1 MGSLGMSASAMLSP
15 MLADL
20 APPPPRLSATDSLF
34 LDFDGTLVDLAD
46 NPEGVHVSQDLA
58 DRLDALA
65 AHMPGR
71 LAIVSGRSIA
81 QLDALFGPQAEHFTL
96 AGSHGAE
103 RRSPDDG
110 HNQPEKPAHLATAT
124 EEMRAVAE
132 ANDLYFET
140 KSFGAGLHYRR
151 NPDAEPLALREATAI
166 AERHGLTLQP
176 GKMMVEVRLPGDKG
190 QAIETL
196 MQAPAMHGTVPIF
209 FGDDVTDE
217 DGFEAAARLGGAG
230 VLVGPMRETA
240 ARYRL
245 PDVAAVHLWLAQAL
259 ENAE

>member
-1 MGSLGMSASAMLSP
+1 

-46 NPEGVHVSQDLA
+46 NPEGVHVSQELA

-103 RRSPDDG
+103 RRSPEDG
-110 HNQPEKPAHLATAT
+110 HDQPEKPAHLATAT
-124 EEMRAVAE
+124 DEMRAVAE

-151 NPDAEPLALREATAI
+151 NPDAEPLALRE
-166 AERHGLTLQP
+166 RRRKSLP
-176 GKMMVEVRLPGDKG
+176 RRNVEVQLAHILP
-190 QAIETL
+190 
-196 MQAPAMHGTVPIF
+196 VV
-209 FGDDVTDE
+209 VT
-217 DGFEAAARLGGAG
+217 GGHTTQ
-230 VLVGPMRETA
+230 VVVGNTR
-240 ARYRL
+240 
-245 PDVAAVHLWLAQAL
+245 V
-259 ENAE
+259 

>member
-1 MGSLGMSASAMLSP
+1 MSASAMLSS

-20 APPPPRLSATDSLF
+20 APPPPRLSLADSLF
-34 LDFDGTLVDLAD
+34 LDFDGTLVELAD
-46 NPEGVHVSQDLA
+46 NPEGVHVSTQLA
-58 DRLDALA
+58 NRLDALA

-81 QLDALFGPQAEHFTL
+81 QIDALFGPQAQHFTL

-103 RRSPDDG
+103 RRSPEDG
-110 HNQPEKPAHLATAT
+110 HSQPEKPDHLAIAT
-124 EEMRAVAE
+124 EEMRRVAE
-132 ANDLYFET
+132 DNGLYFET

-151 NPDAEPLALREATAI
+151 KPEAEPLALREAAAI

-196 MQAPAMHGTVPIF
+196 METPAMRGTVPIF

-217 DGFEAAARLGGAG
+217 DGFAAAAALGGAG

-245 PDVAAVHLWLAQAL
+245 PDVAAVHEWLAQAL

>member
-1 MGSLGMSASAMLSP
+1 MLSP

-20 APPPPRLSATDSLF
+20 TPPPARLSATDSLF
-34 LDFDGTLVDLAD
+34 LDFDGTLVELAD
-46 NPEGVHVSQDLA
+46 NPEAVHVSAALA

-81 QLDALFGPQAEHFTL
+81 QLDALFGPQAQHFTL

-103 RRSPDDG
+103 RRTPEDG
-110 HNQPEKPAHLATAT
+110 HSQPERPAHLATAT
-124 EEMRAVAE
+124 EEMQAVAR
-132 ANDLYFET
+132 AHDLYFET

-151 NPDAEPLALREATAI
+151 NPDAEPLALREAAAI

-196 MQAPAMHGTVPIF
+196 METPAMRGTVPIF

-217 DGFEAAARLGGAG
+217 DGFAAAAALGGAG

-240 ARYRL
+240 AHYRL
-245 PDVAAVHLWLAQAL
+245 PDVAAVHQWLARAL

>member
-1 MGSLGMSASAMLSP
+1 MGSLGMSASATLSP

-20 APPPPRLSATDSLF
+20 TPPPPRLSERDSLF

-46 NPEGVHVSQDLA
+46 NPEGVHVSPALA

-81 QLDALFGPQAEHFTL
+81 QLDALFGPQAQHFTL

-103 RRSPDDG
+103 RRSPEDG
-110 HNQPEKPAHLATAT
+110 HVQPDTPAHLSLATD
-124 EEMRAVAE
+124 EMRAIAE
-132 ANDLYFET
+132 AYDLYFES

-151 NPDAEPLALREATAI
+151 KPDAEALALREASVI
-166 AERHGLTLQP
+166 ARRHGLTLQP
-176 GKMMVEVRLPGDKG
+176 GKMMVEVRLSGDKG
-190 QAIETL
+190 QAIAAL
-196 MQAPAMHGTVPIF
+196 MQTAAMRATLPIF

-217 DGFEAAARLGGAG
+217 DGFVTAAALGGAG

-245 PDVAAVHLWLAQAL
+245 PDVAAVHQWLAQAL
-259 ENAE
+259 ENA

>member
-1 MGSLGMSASAMLSP
+1 

-20 APPPPRLSATDSLF
+20 APPPPRLSLADSLF
-34 LDFDGTLVDLAD
+34 LDFDGTLVELAD
-46 NPEGVHVSQDLA
+46 NPEGVHVSRELA

-81 QLDALFGPQAEHFTL
+81 QIDALFGPQAQHFTL

-103 RRSPDDG
+103 RRSPEDG
-110 HNQPEKPAHLATAT
+110 HSQPEKPDHLAIAT
-124 EEMRAVAE
+124 EEMRRVAE
-132 ANDLYFET
+132 DNGLYFET

-151 NPDAEPLALREATAI
+151 KPEAEPLALREAAAI

-196 MQAPAMHGTVPIF
+196 METPAMRGTVPIF

-217 DGFEAAARLGGAG
+217 DGFAAAAALGGAG

-245 PDVAAVHLWLAQAL
+245 PDVPAVHEWLAQAL

>member
-1 MGSLGMSASAMLSP
+1 MLV
-15 MLADL
+15 DL

-46 NPEGVHVSQDLA
+46 NPEAVHVGVALS

-81 QLDALFGPQAEHFTL
+81 QLDALFGPQAQHFTL

-103 RRSPDDG
+103 RRSPGDG
-110 HNQPEKPAHLATAT
+110 HVQPDKPANLATAT
-124 EEMRAVAE
+124 DEMRTVAE
-132 ANDLYFET
+132 AHDLYFET

-151 NPDAEPLALREATAI
+151 KPEAEPLALREATAI

-176 GKMMVEVRLPGDKG
+176 GKMMVEIRLPGDKG
-190 QAIETL
+190 QAIEML
-196 MQAPAMHGTVPIF
+196 MQAPAMRGTVPIF

-217 DGFEAAARLGGAG
+217 DGFAAAAALGGAG

-245 PDVAAVHLWLAQAL
+245 PDVAAVHEWLAQAL

>member
-1 MGSLGMSASAMLSP
+1 MP
-15 MLADL
+15 ADL
-20 APPPPRLSATDSLF
+20 TAPPTRLSATDSLF
-34 LDFDGTLVDLAD
+34 LDFDGTLVELAD
-46 NPEGVHVSQDLA
+46 NPEAVHVSAALA

-81 QLDALFGPQAEHFTL
+81 QLDALFGPQAQHFTL

-103 RRSPDDG
+103 RRTPEDG
-110 HNQPEKPAHLATAT
+110 HSQPERPAHLATAT
-124 EEMRAVAE
+124 EEMQAVAQ
-132 ANDLYFET
+132 AHDLYFET

-151 NPDAEPLALREATAI
+151 NPDAEPLALREAAAI

-196 MQAPAMHGTVPIF
+196 METPAMRGTVPIF
-209 FGDDVTDE
+209 LGDDVTDE
-217 DGFEAAARLGGAG
+217 DGFAAAAALGGAG

-240 ARYRL
+240 AHYRL
-245 PDVAAVHLWLAQAL
+245 PDVAAVHQWLARAL

>member
-1 MGSLGMSASAMLSP
+1 MSL
-15 MLADL
+15 DL
-20 APPPPRLSATDSLF
+20 APPPPRLSPADSLF

-46 NPEGVHVSQDLA
+46 NPEGVHVDSVLA

-71 LAIVSGRSIA
+71 IAIVSGRSIA
-81 QLDALFGPQAEHFTL
+81 QLDALFGPQAQHFTV

-103 RRSPDDG
+103 RRSPEDG
-110 HNQPEKPAHLATAT
+110 HVQPDKPDHLATAT
-124 EEMRAVAE
+124 EEMRRVAE

-176 GKMMVEVRLPGDKG
+176 GKMMVEIRLPGDKG

-196 MQAPAMHGTVPIF
+196 MQTPAMRGTVPIF

-217 DGFEAAARLGGAG
+217 DGFVAAAALGGAG

-240 ARYRL
+240 ALYRL
-245 PDVAAVHLWLAQAL
+245 PDVAAVHQWLARAL